1 MPTLIELRLKA
12 SWEVRPQTRQV
23 HGLACALF
31 EDGEAA
37 HLGQAKPFAVHPL
50 LPEGTSGE
58 WLWRA
63 SWLPDTPVPA
73 TVTDAGTLRVG
84 HVTCAVTE
92 LVQRRVTHAGLAAG
106 PPCAAVTVSFGS
118 PTYFS
123 QNGSGIILPDPRLI
137 VGSWR
142 RRWNSSRPGS
152 AQLEIG
158 ETAWRETLPSLRLAA
173 FDLRTEARE
182 SGHGRDQAGFTGTAT
197 LRLDRSA
204 PPAARAVLGT
214 LSRFAPY
221 SGTGAQTS
229 HGFGATTLMATQD
242 G

>member
-31 EDGEAA
+31 EGNQGA

-50 LPEGTSGE
+50 SQEGASGE

-63 SWLPDTPVPA
+63 AWLPDTPPPA
-73 TVTDAGTLRVG
+73 TVTATETLRVG
-84 HVTCAVTE
+84 HVSCTVAE
-92 LVQRRVTHAGLAAG
+92 LLQRRVTHAGLAAG
-106 PPCAAVTVSFGS
+106 PPRAAVTVSFGS

-123 QNGSGIILPDPRLI
+123 QNGSGILHPDPRLI

-142 RRWNSSRPGS
+142 RRWNSSLPGPGP
-152 AQLEIG
+152 LEIG
-158 ETAWRETLPSLRLAA
+158 ETAWRETLPFLRLAA
-173 FDLRTEARE
+173 FDLRTETRE

-197 LRLDRSA
+197 LRLDRDA

-221 SGTGAQTS
+221 AGTGAQTT
-229 HGFGATTLMATQD
+229 HGFGATVLVVTQD